1 MELVWGFSSGRAG
14 RKIRLL
20 FVNSLAKSFSASR
33 APCTTDISWLVTGLV
48 TVNGNRMR
56 VDDLA
61 SFMIRRVKDRPGA
74 LSVCVGEQ
82 RDEQYDNRECDQEDV
97 NDPSVM
103 AIIAKHANPVLAQGL
118 TFSSPFCIHGKWI
131 VQKI

>member
-1 MELVWGFSSGRAG
+1 M
-14 RKIRLL
+14 
-20 FVNSLAKSFSASR
+20 SFGSR
-33 APCTTDISWLVTGLV
+33 APSAVEASCLLTDF
-48 TVNGNRMR
+48 GNREWQQNA
-56 VDDLA
+56 VDDLG
-61 SFMIRRVKDRPGA
+61 SLMIRHVKGRPGA